1 MGSRGAPSPR
11 RIECRCQTGSR
22 SRRKAARARTA
33 AMTGAPDL
41 DAMTAEEFVAYLDDL
56 DRAEKPRTPEQTWRE
71 AYREEQQQKRVV
83 GTQHDLSGGDTRT
96 PFRGYRHPPGFN
108 SPALEQL
115 EPKPT
120 RTHSD
125 QPD

>member
-1 MGSRGAPSPR
+1 MRISDWSSDVCSSDLDPFQPVVCGMGSRGAPSPR

-56 DRAEKPRTPEQTWRE
+56 DRAEKPRTTEQIWRA
-71 AYREEQQQKRVV
+71 AYREEQRQQRVV
-83 GTQHDLSGGDTRT
+83 G
-96 PFRGYRHPPGFN
+96 Y
-108 SPALEQL
+108 
-115 EPKPT
+115 
-120 RTHSD
+120 
-125 QPD
+125 QPDRKSTRLN

>member
-41 DAMTAEEFVAYLDDL
+41 DAMTAEEFVAYLDDR
-56 DRAEKPRTPEQTWRE
+56 DRAEKPRTPAQIWRA
-71 AYREEQQQKRVV
+71 AYRAEQRQKRAV
-83 GTQHDLSGGDTRT
+83 GSQPSLFEADPAKHSRPHQHSADFPLPSKKSLYT
-96 PFRGYRHPPGFN
+96 
-108 SPALEQL
+108 
-115 EPKPT
+115 K
-120 RTHSD
+120 HSRIKS
-125 QPD
+125 

>member
-41 DAMTAEEFVAYLDDL
+41 DAMTAEEFVASLDDL
-56 DRAEKPRTPEQTWRE
+56 DRAEKPRTPEQIWR
-71 AYREEQQQKRVV
+71 AACREEPRQKSLV
-83 GTQHDLSGGDTRT
+83 GYQPAHLGRDTVT
-96 PFRGYRHPPGFN
+96 NFRHPRL
-108 SPALEQL
+108 A
-115 EPKPT
+115 
-120 RTHSD
+120 
-125 QPD
+125 PDLPRPEVESMEAKLARHA

>member
-41 DAMTAEEFVAYLDDL
+41 DAMTAAEFVAYLDDL
-56 DRAEKPRTPEQTWRE
+56 DRAENTRTPEKIWRP
-71 AYREEQQQKRVV
+71 AKSEERRVGKSV
-83 GTQHDLSGGDTRT
+83 PGGVNPGCGRT
-96 PFRGYRHPPGFN
+96 
-108 SPALEQL
+108 L
-115 EPKPT
+115 KKKKKT
-120 RTHSD
+120 KTV
-125 QPD
+125 